1 MDKDMKINDDIFK
14 IGEIIDIINSPFEY
28 EEGKPIFMIY
38 IEHVFNN
45 PENNISFEIVTD
57 KGLLVNNKLMNLAY
71 LTNNENNFIKTDKV
85 ITQAPEFLEK
95 VAPNLRESLLE
106 LINDKKLELDEIIT
120 LNNDLQVGQIIEYN
134 LDYNTEY
141 GKVLFLIY
149 ISSQILI
156 DDNGNAI
163 PILGEK
169 YLPTLYLLMILDT
182 GRIMRCYDKTAKSL
196 FFTPDI
202 CKITDKL
209 IQDNPELLKN
219 YPGLSEPVPE
229 NDRRRIIRLIEE
241 EKSDQQEISQS
252 QKLPKGGRKKQSTF
266 RKVSTFKKGGVK
278 KYTFRKYSTFRK
290 GGAKKYTFRNYSTFR
305 KGGAKKYTFRNYS
318 TFRKG
323 GAKSHKF

>member
-38 IEHVFNN
+38 IEHVFDN

-95 VAPNLRESLLE
+95 VSPNLRESLLE

-120 LNNDLQVGQIIEYN
+120 LNNDLQVGQIIEN
-134 LDYNTEY
+134 NFDYNTEY

-149 ISSQILI
+149 ISSKILI

-169 YLPTLYLLMILDT
+169 YLPTLKLVMILDT
-182 GRIMRCYDKTAKSL
+182 GRIRRCSHKTTAKIL
-196 FFTPDI
+196 FFSPDKF
-202 CKITDKL
+202 KITDKL

-266 RKVSTFKKGGVK
+266 RKVSTFKKGGAK

-290 GGAKKYTFRNYSTFR
+290 GGAKKYTFR
-305 KGGAKKYTFRNYS
+305 KVS

>member
-38 IEHVFNN
+38 IEHVFDN
-45 PENNISFEIVTD
+45 PEDNISFEIVTD
-57 KGLLVNNKLMNLAY
+57 KGLLVNNNLMNLAY

-169 YLPTLYLLMILDT
+169 ELPTLYLLMILDT
-182 GRIMRCYDKTAKSL
+182 GRIMRTYNTTAKSL
-196 FFTPDI
+196 FFFPDTY
-202 CKITDKL
+202 KITDKL

-229 NDRRRIIRLIEE
+229 NDRRLIIRLIEQV
-241 EKSDQQEISQS
+241 KSDQQEISQS
-252 QKLPKGGRKKQSTF
+252 QKLPKGGRKK
-266 RKVSTFKKGGVK
+266 KSTFKKV
-278 KYTFRKYSTFRK
+278 STFRK
-290 GGAKKYTFRNYSTFR
+290 GGSKRCNFR
-305 KGGAKKYTFRNYS
+305 KGGAKRC
-318 TFRKG
+318 TFRKHSTFKKG
-323 GAKSHKF
+323 VKK

>member
-38 IEHVFNN
+38 IEHVFDN
-45 PENNISFEIVTD
+45 PEDNISFEIVTD

-134 LDYNTEY
+134 YDYNTEY
-141 GKVLFLIY
+141 GKALFLIY
-149 ISSQILI
+149 ISSKILI

-169 YLPTLYLLMILDT
+169 YLPTLKLLLIFDT
-182 GRIMRCYDKTAKSL
+182 GRIRRCGHKTTAKIL
-196 FFTPDI
+196 FFSPDKF
-202 CKITDKL
+202 KITDKL

-219 YPGLSEPVPE
+219 YPGLSEPVPK

-266 RKVSTFKKGGVK
+266 RKVSTFKKGGAK

-290 GGAKKYTFRNYSTFR
+290 GGAKKYTFK
-305 KGGAKKYTFRNYS
+305 KGGAKKYTFRKYS

-323 GAKSHKF
+323 RAKSHKF